1 MGEMTVA
8 VAIAA
13 VATSVCLV
21 GEVRGTGSRRVNSD
35 GCAGKAEELKK
46 KDFAYVHVEL
56 PDEVVYGSDVTAKVK
71 GIEAVDLE
79 LIDVNSHM
87 EPIDIP
93 KDDQRLPRRS
103 TDKLPGP
110 DVDLQHLA
118 GHERPHGEPIDVDLR
133 FGEVGLRLENGS
145 PRHIAVVI
153 PRPRFTEGKLRLD
166 ADITK
171 VARWLGRAAA
181 QGNAGAAA
189 ALRAFAAA
197 HVPAAVA
204 LVRCLRHEARG
215 GGARRLYA
223 QRTHR

>member
-1 MGEMTVA
+1 VVPARIVA
-8 VAIAA
+8 AA
-13 VATSVCLV
+13 LV
-21 GEVRGTGSRRVNSD
+21 RV
-35 GCAGKAEELKK
+35 GAAH
-46 KDFAYVHVEL
+46 A
-56 PDEVVYGSDVTAKVK
+56 
-71 GIEAVDLE
+71 
-79 LIDVNSHM
+79 
-87 EPIDIP
+87 
-93 KDDQRLPRRS
+93 
-103 TDKLPGP
+103 
-110 DVDLQHLA
+110 
-118 GHERPHGEPIDVDLR
+118 
-133 FGEVGLRLENGS
+133 
-145 PRHIAVVI
+145 
-153 PRPRFTEGKLRLD
+153 EGKLRLD